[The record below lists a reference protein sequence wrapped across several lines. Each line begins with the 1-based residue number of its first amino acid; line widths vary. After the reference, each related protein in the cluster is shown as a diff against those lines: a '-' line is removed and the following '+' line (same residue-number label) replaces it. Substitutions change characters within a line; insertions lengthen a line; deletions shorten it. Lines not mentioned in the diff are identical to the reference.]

1 MLMAAAVLAFSGCAG
16 TLSHAGEAGAA
27 RLLMNSEPQGAGSRD
42 AGRPVTSG
50 GWRETSLEPAPTIF
64 EVRGR
69 VVWDGDRTLQG
80 IWIAHRQADG
90 PRRVRIFNVDNG
102 RRVDGALFRRRSD
115 GSGPEMVISSDAAS
129 ALGMSAKRAAELRIV
144 ALRPVPAEVEP
155 PAAQDAP
162 DSETGTAG
170 IQGQPVSQADGLEAP
185 GPVAVSAPASGEA
198 AEPGSGD
205 AAEQQGSSGSA
216 ADGAAPAWRAA
227 SGTGR
232 PGDERGRTTFF
243 ERAPVPARASMIRP
257 VTPVPA
263 TEPGVPNEDGPPSE
277 AGRIADEPDADSPV
291 GVDPQSRTDA
301 PPPAATEGESR
312 RAEAGLPRPF
322 IQAGIFAVPGNAR
335 RLIDRLKAAGVPA
348 QGRAMRF
355 RGRDMTRVVAGPF
368 RTPRELRSA
377 LTIVRRIGPD
387 DAVPVKE

>member
-1 MLMAAAVLAFSGCAG
+1 
-16 TLSHAGEAGAA
+16 
-27 RLLMNSEPQGAGSRD
+27 
-42 AGRPVTSG
+42 
-50 GWRETSLEPAPTIF
+50 
-64 EVRGR
+64 
-69 VVWDGDRTLQG
+69 
-80 IWIAHRQADG
+80 
-90 PRRVRIFNVDNG
+90 
-102 RRVDGALFRRRSD
+102 
-115 GSGPEMVISSDAAS
+115 
-129 ALGMSAKRAAELRIV
+129 
-144 ALRPVPAEVEP
+144 
-155 PAAQDAP
+155 
-162 DSETGTAG
+162 
-170 IQGQPVSQADGLEAP
+170 
-185 GPVAVSAPASGEA
+185 
-198 AEPGSGD
+198 
-205 AAEQQGSSGSA
+205 
-216 ADGAAPAWRAA
+216 
-227 SGTGR
+227 
-232 PGDERGRTTFF
+232 
-243 ERAPVPARASMIRP
+243 MIRP